1 MTKCTGNQISDQHLH
16 SDINCL
22 KKSIFWTGESD
33 IDGSQQRARSFNR
46 ERQELKACHKLW
58 SWAYQKFN
66 YQGIWR
72 ASGLHSGLLTGSW
85 YSFKSWTRAQLK
97 SHSSEF
103 SFFTKQVCFD
113 KHYFSALRPT
123 CGFFKLISLYKRV
136 KTPNITII
144 RLFLCIKCPIERFL
158 CQFFT

>member
-1 MTKCTGNQISDQHLH
+1 MEKIF
-16 SDINCL
+16 

-33 IDGSQQRARSFNR
+33 IDRFQQRARSLNR
-46 ERQELKACHKLW
+46 ERQELKANHKPR

-66 YQGIWR
+66 YQGISR

-113 KHYFSALRPT
+113 KQCFSALRPT
-123 CGFFKLISLYKRV
+123 CGFFKGALYTCPLEVCTVLCKQVIDQNLILTSNRSPPKRDFH
-136 KTPNITII
+136 
-144 RLFLCIKCPIERFL
+144 L
-158 CQFFT
+158 